1 MQLDEFK
8 KSMTVLDQVLAKT
21 GSKIEID
28 VKTSHKAKSW
38 LLRLYLADA
47 IICLIVGL
55 VFLSLITFD
64 IYAPLLPGYIR
75 IYVAIFS
82 ITAALWYGFLYLKLR
97 SMDVATLT
105 PSEVISRTNRVKFL
119 TQTGEIVFAIAIAVL
134 FTMLFPFLLR
144 HDVFAF
150 RQMIVF
156 LCIAFGWFLLSLL
169 PKIIRSF
176 RELNAIKD

>member
-1 MQLDEFK
+1 MQLDELK

-75 IYVAIFS
+75 IYVAVFS

-119 TQTGEIVFAIAIAVL
+119 TLTGEIVFAIAIAVL

-156 LCIAFGWFLLSLL
+156 LCIAFGWFLLSIL

-176 RELNAIKD
+176 RELNAIKN

>member
-1 MQLDEFK
+1 MQLDELK

-21 GSKIEID
+21 GSEIEID
-28 VKTSHKAKSW
+28 VKTSRKAKSW

-75 IYVAIFS
+75 IYVATFS

-97 SMDVATLT
+97 SMDVATLS

-119 TQTGEIVFAIAIAVL
+119 TLTGEIVFAIAIAVL

>member
-55 VFLSLITFD
+55 VFLLLITFD

-75 IYVAIFS
+75 IYVAVFS

-119 TQTGEIVFAIAIAVL
+119 TLTGEIVFAIAIAVL

-176 RELNAIKD
+176 RDLNAIKD

>member
-8 KSMTVLDQVLAKT
+8 KSMTVLDHVLAKT

-75 IYVAIFS
+75 IYVAVFS

-119 TQTGEIVFAIAIAVL
+119 TLTGEIVFAIAIAVL

-156 LCIAFGWFLLSLL
+156 LCLAFGWFLLSLL

>member
-55 VFLSLITFD
+55 VFLSHITFD

-75 IYVAIFS
+75 IYVAVFS

-119 TQTGEIVFAIAIAVL
+119 TLTGEIVFAIAIAVL

>member
-75 IYVAIFS
+75 IYVAVFS

-119 TQTGEIVFAIAIAVL
+119 TLTGEIVFAIAIAVL

-156 LCIAFGWFLLSLL
+156 LCIAFGWLLLSLF
-169 PKIIRSF
+169 PKIIRRF

>member
-75 IYVAIFS
+75 IYVAVFS

-105 PSEVISRTNRVKFL
+105 PSEVISSTNRVKFL
-119 TQTGEIVFAIAIAVL
+119 TLTGEIVFAIAIAVL

>member
-119 TQTGEIVFAIAIAVL
+119 TLTGEIVFAIAIAVL

-156 LCIAFGWFLLSLL
+156 LCLAFGWFLLSLL